1 MKLDKNLRWTLLFA
15 GLGYFGA
22 ALFYSYLL
30 GINAQIQIACPV
42 CPHIDSFG
50 ETHLHKFLSR
60 VIRLGTLNAALF
72 LLIGWLVILLVR
84 STRRIAS
91 D

>member
-1 MKLDKNLRWTLLFA
+1 MKLDKNLRWTIFFA

-30 GINAQIQIACPV
+30 GINVQIQIACPV
-42 CPHIDSFG
+42 CLYLDNFG
-50 ETHLHKFLSR
+50 GTPLHKFLSR
-60 VIRLGTLNAALF
+60 VIPLGTLNAVLF
-72 LLIGWLVILLVR
+72 LFIGWLVIFSVR
-84 STRRIAS
+84 FTRRIAS